1 MARLKVRL
9 DGRQESGL
17 ILCER
22 DFTGMQQGIRE
33 YFAAWFFVFFFWT
46 SLLGGLRLT
55 QHGVI
60 NLSLTDP
67 DPGSWETA
75 AADAQQ
81 SL

>member
-1 MARLKVRL
+1 MARQKVRL

-33 YFAAWFFVFFFWT
+33 YFAACFLFFFWT

-75 AADAQQ
+75 AADARQ

>member
-1 MARLKVRL
+1 MARQKVRL

-17 ILCER
+17 IPCER

-33 YFAAWFFVFFFWT
+33 YFAALFFFGGGT

-60 NLSLTDP
+60 NLSLA

>member
-1 MARLKVRL
+1 MARQKVRL

-33 YFAAWFFVFFFWT
+33 YFAACYFFFFWT